1 MLFCLIIALLSTFLW
16 LNITIADTVNKARDN
31 ENTAAATT
39 KVKTVLATIMA
50 VFWGIVIRY
59 GGTL

>member
-16 LNITIADTVNKARDN
+16 LNITIADTVNKVREN
-31 ENTAAATT
+31 EKAAAVT
-39 KVKTVLATIMA
+39 KVKTVLAVIMA

-59 GGTL
+59 GALL